1 MHAQSCLTLYHP
13 MNYSTP
19 GFSVHGIIQ
28 SRILEW
34 VAISSSRG
42 SSQPGTEP
50 ASPAAPGSSCI
61 GRWLHYHYH
70 FFTWEAPQSSA
81 ITALQ
86 GELVSPKG
94 TQEGKEY
101 LPSSCRQTTA
111 TPYGGPWETMLR
123 T

>member
-13 MNYSTP
+13 MNYSPP

-50 ASPAAPGSSCI
+50 ASPAAPA
-61 GRWLHYHYH
+61 
-70 FFTWEAPQSSA
+70 AP
-81 ITALQ
+81 
-86 GELVSPKG
+86 ELADGFVTTTTSLPGKPLSHQPSQPSKVS
-94 TQEGKEY
+94 
-101 LPSSCRQTTA
+101 
-111 TPYGGPWETMLR
+111 
-123 T
+123 